1 MATFHNNH
9 TPLILDLQV
18 FVLQK
23 VFGNLR
29 ALAIQLL
36 AIELPQ
42 ALDAHNQNH
51 HIHRAQCI
59 IIIGAT
65 PKHCNSGF
73 FKTLIGIPS
82 LNNQTNKNIN
92 MNRLII

>member
-9 TPLILDLQV
+9 TQLILDLQV
-18 FVLQK
+18 SALQK
-23 VFGNLR
+23 VFGNLQ

-42 ALDAHNQNH
+42 ALDASLQNH

-65 PKHCNSGF
+65 PKHCNSGL
-73 FKTLIGIPS
+73 KKL
-82 LNNQTNKNIN
+82 
-92 MNRLII
+92 